1 MNHLFF
7 DAQRISRQVFCQR
20 LIFKDWVGIKG
31 SILLPLYLVLIK
43 YQFVTTRTKVFFFF
57 NSIYMFMLP
66 VHMLW
71 MHAVLIISFCA
82 DEKEPCLLTSD
93 SQRSVKALEWRPNG
107 GKSISVACRWVL
119 IWPPLNTIY
128 FLLLGSF
135 LYDQVTPASI
145 ETGEGYAYGLLP
157 ILVTWLWLELVVLHW
172 GGVSLEDLELAGSWW
187 IFSGV
192 KMMSRS
198 VLSLGA
204 LVEDILKMF
213 MLYCF
218 VFFC

>member
-1 MNHLFF
+1 M
-7 DAQRISRQVFCQR
+7 
-20 LIFKDWVGIKG
+20 
-31 SILLPLYLVLIK
+31 LLPLYLVLIK
-43 YQFVTTRTKVFFFF
+43 HQFVTTRTKVCIASTAQRFGE
-57 NSIYMFMLP
+57 SY
-66 VHMLW
+66 
-71 MHAVLIISFCA
+71 AYGLIFSFCA

-157 ILVTWLWLELVVLHW
+157 ILVTWLWLELVVLH
-172 GGVSLEDLELAGSWW
+172 
-187 IFSGV
+187 
-192 KMMSRS
+192 
-198 VLSLGA
+198 
-204 LVEDILKMF
+204 
-213 MLYCF
+213 
-218 VFFC
+218 

>member
-1 MNHLFF
+1 MSEIDLQGLSWHQGKHIIAF
-7 DAQRISRQVFCQR
+7 ISGANQVSIR
-20 LIFKDWVGIKG
+20 DYEDKG
-31 SILLPLYLVLIK
+31 L
-43 YQFVTTRTKVFFFF
+43 FFF

-157 ILVTWLWLELVVLHW
+157 ILVTWLWLELVVLH
-172 GGVSLEDLELAGSWW
+172 
-187 IFSGV
+187 
-192 KMMSRS
+192 
-198 VLSLGA
+198 
-204 LVEDILKMF
+204 
-213 MLYCF
+213 
-218 VFFC
+218 